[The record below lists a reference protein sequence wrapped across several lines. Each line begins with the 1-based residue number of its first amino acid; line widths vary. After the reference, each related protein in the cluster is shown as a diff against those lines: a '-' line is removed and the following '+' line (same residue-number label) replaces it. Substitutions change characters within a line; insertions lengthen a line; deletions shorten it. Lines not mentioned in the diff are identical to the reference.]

1 MYRWPLFLLVAV
13 ALLLPQSAS
22 ADFLVPVCD
31 EHRIPF
37 EYTVNSPCVGDS
49 VYVRLWAC
57 GKNCLDLWST
67 WWSEETRT
75 LNLQAVYWPKSCDPF
90 YPCLPET
97 LIGFAGIADA
107 AGNGSVTL
115 RVQTTVVF
123 DSVTCVSAE
132 TLQVAYV
139 TRDSNGPPPSSGV
152 VAAPRP
158 NPVSGAVTLSLAL
171 DRVSEVEMTVHDLS
185 GRRIAT
191 LHEGRLEAGPH
202 AFTWSGQREGGEAV
216 PNGVYFVRTR
226 VDGRVLTR
234 KLTLLR
240 GR

>member
-1 MYRWPLFLLVAV
+1 MPHWLLFLPVV
-13 ALLLPQSAS
+13 GALFLPQPAL
-22 ADFLVPVCD
+22 ADFVVPVCD
-31 EHRIPF
+31 EHQITLEF
-37 EYTVNSPCVGDS
+37 AANSPCVGDS
-49 VYVRLWAC
+49 IYVRLWAC
-57 GKNCLDLWST
+57 RKNCLDLWST

-75 LNLQAVYWPKSCDPF
+75 LNLQTVYWPQSCDPF

-97 LIGFAGIADA
+97 LIGFGGIADA
-107 AGNGSVTL
+107 PGNGSVTL

-132 TLQVAYV
+132 TLQVNYA
-139 TRDSNGPPPSSGV
+139 TCDPIDAPPLSA
-152 VAAPRP
+152 VANAPRP
-158 NPVSGAVTLSLAL
+158 NPTSGEVTLSLSL
-171 DRVSEVEMTVHDLS
+171 DRVSEVETTVHDLT

-191 LHEGRLEAGPH
+191 LHRGRLEAGPH
-202 AFTWSGQREGGEAV
+202 TFTWSGQREGGEAA

-226 VDGRVLTR
+226 VDSRVLTR